1 MADVTREFYV
11 INQEKKSKKIML
23 EIKQSIK

>member
-1 MADVTREFYV
+1 MAEVIREFFV